1 MVVGQSGKDLRCP
14 AAQSGREAVLQGG
27 VGPLQCLHSQPES
40 AVLRFQPLLSGSQ
53 VLGRSPQH
61 RGIARGVEL
70 AVQTV
75 RGGAGLRQ
83 CGADP
88 VQLRGDGL
96 PAPDGSGDI
105 RLRRAGS
112 GRLLDLKLIAHPC
125 IPGGGL
131 RLRQLLPPDGTGPEQ
146 LVRRGDVEGVGSEAP
161 DLQQDALFVG
171 GETTI

>member
-1 MVVGQSGKDLRCP
+1 M
-14 AAQSGREAVLQGG
+14 
-27 VGPLQCLHSQPES
+27 
-40 AVLRFQPLLSGSQ
+40 
-53 VLGRSPQH
+53 
-61 RGIARGVEL
+61 EL

-112 GRLLDLKLIAHPC
+112 GRLLDLKSSWSAVGMSKASGAKRRTSSRMPC
-125 IPGGGL
+125 SL
-131 RLRQLLPPDGTGPEQ
+131 EERLLYK
-146 LVRRGDVEGVGSEAP
+146 VSAAA
-161 DLQQDALFVG
+161 DLAL
-171 GETTI
+171 TLAWAASRASHSLA